1 MRLQDAKTRLLH
13 QTKSFEV
20 IYKIIYLETRDR
32 MGLDTE
38 GKDVHSLHFA
48 DDEMMVGQ
56 DKYYAIY
63 MRRNILKDNT
73 ER

>member
-1 MRLQDAKTRLLH
+1 
-13 QTKSFEV
+13 
-20 IYKIIYLETRDR
+20 